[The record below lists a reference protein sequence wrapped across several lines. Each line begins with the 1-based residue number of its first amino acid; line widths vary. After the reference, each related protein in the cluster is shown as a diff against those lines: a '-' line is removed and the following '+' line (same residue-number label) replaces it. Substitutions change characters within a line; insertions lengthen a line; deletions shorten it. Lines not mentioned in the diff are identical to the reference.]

1 MTSLC
6 ANLYISV
13 CSIIGLYMSKNRHIV
28 YTYDVT
34 TVEQTNK
41 KEGKNKMG
49 PKAREVQMKLMRG
62 LLDLVVLQFLRAHP
76 MHGYQIIASLRKNFG
91 VYFGPSTIYPLLSVM
106 EENGYIK
113 SHWDL
118 ENDRP
123 RKVYS
128 ITDQGADLL
137 NCTEDSLTH
146 IYRKLAIGTGKIP
159 FNRNNLTVKGL
170 TGNKKNLNGDLD
182 DIKSDRC

>member
-1 MTSLC
+1 
-6 ANLYISV
+6 
-13 CSIIGLYMSKNRHIV
+13 
-28 YTYDVT
+28 
-34 TVEQTNK
+34 
-41 KEGKNKMG
+41 
-49 PKAREVQMKLMRG
+49 MKLMRG

-76 MHGYQIIASLRKNFG
+76 MHGYQIITSLRKQFG

-123 RKVYS
+123 RKVYG
-128 ITDQGADLL
+128 ITPQGSELL

-146 IYRKLAIGTGKIP
+146 IYRKLAIGTGRIP
-159 FNRNNLTVKGL
+159 FV
-170 TGNKKNLNGDLD
+170 GNDLPLGSLSNGKKPMNEHPGHPGSPLP
-182 DIKSDRC
+182 